1 MTETAMGNLVDNA
14 RRGIVV
20 PHDQYAHA
28 AALLRHD
35 TESVNE
41 FTQLL
46 RSEILLAN
54 IGTDQMLRFYQID
67 AKDLTALF
75 SMAKR
80 DESMKLVFN
89 QLYFTWV
96 WELSMTR
103 TLGGVERHLQ
113 ASAAGY
119 APSGMAGGFGDQFQE
134 EYEEKKKNSL
144 LDKTI
149 GKLTK
154 GNQQKSRWK

>member
-1 MTETAMGNLVDNA
+1 MGNLVDNA
-14 RRGIVV
+14 RKGLIV
-20 PHDQYAHA
+20 PHDQYSHA
-28 AALLRHD
+28 ASLLRHD
-35 TESVNE
+35 TESVND

-75 SMAKR
+75 SMSKR
-80 DESMKLVFN
+80 DESVKLVFN

-103 TLGGVERHLQ
+103 TLGGTERHLQ

-119 APSGMAGGFGDQFQE
+119 APSGMSSGFGDQFLEEQE
-134 EYEEKKKNSL
+134 TNKKQSI

-154 GNQQKSRWK
+154 GGSQPKQRWK